1 MITMHVSAVC
11 RVRDG
16 FTGRAIEASGL
27 VCALDGAPFRPVGKP
42 GGYLVLVNLPGG
54 THRLSLR
61 CQGYQEEWVEIRS
74 GRGTQELDVTMK
86 PGEGYPFRQEVTWL
100 TLTLL
105 EGGEPAAGRQL
116 WLAAPGPAEL
126 KIAQTRAE
134 AGSTGLRIFC
144 KGAAAPAVPGTYLIA
159 DGADSEIVFLRAL
172 EEEMGELLEPLRR
185 GHSRS
190 RALLPAQ
197 RYHTG
202 ADGTLRAV
210 FPEPCTLE
218 VCSAA
223 GALLASLKLT
233 QGENRQTVQL

>member
-86 PGEGYPFRQEVTWL
+86 PGEGYPFRQEVTLL
-100 TLTLL
+100 TLTIL
-105 EGGEPAAGRQL
+105 EGGEPAVLITGMPVWSV
-116 WLAAPGPAEL
+116 WLTDLTGDGLPEL
-126 KIAQTRAE
+126 GATLCPVP
-134 AGSTGLRIFC
+134 LRLVLRGHRFVC
-144 KGAAAPAVPGTYLIA
+144 GCLGAC
-159 DGADSEIVFLRAL
+159 LRAL
-172 EEEMGELLEPLRR
+172 RLGEGAFLRR
-185 GHSRS
+185 RDVPVG
-190 RALLPAQ
+190 
-197 RYHTG
+197 G
-202 ADGTLRAV
+202 NV
-210 FPEPCTLE
+210 
-218 VCSAA
+218 
-223 GALLASLKLT
+223 LA
-233 QGENRQTVQL
+233 

>member
-185 GHSRS
+185 GHGRSRS
-190 RALLPAQ
+190 LLPAQ

-202 ADGTLRAV
+202 ADGVLCAA

-218 VCSAA
+218 VC
-223 GALLASLKLT
+223 GGEGGLLASLELT

>member
-1 MITMHVSAVC
+1 MISMHVSAVC

-16 FTGRAIEASGL
+16 FTGRAMEPSGL
-27 VCALDGAPFRPVGKP
+27 VCTLDGAPFRPVGKP

-61 CQGYQEEWVEIRS
+61 CQGYQEEWMEIRS

-86 PGEGYPFRQEVTWL
+86 PGEGYPFRQEVTLL
-100 TLTLL
+100 TLTIL

-116 WLAAPGPAEL
+116 WLAAPGPTEM

-185 GHSRS
+185 GHGRSRS
-190 RALLPAQ
+190 LLPAQ

-202 ADGTLRAV
+202 ADGVLRAA

-218 VCSAA
+218 VC
-223 GALLASLKLT
+223 GGEGGLLASLELT